1 VTEFGITAA
10 VKAEPPEKAE
20 ELRVVT
26 LLEMVRVVKAVQ
38 F

>member
-1 VTEFGITAA
+1 VTELGITAA
-10 VKAEPPEKAE
+10 VKAEHPEKAE
-20 ELRVVT
+20 ELMVVT

>member
-1 VTEFGITAA
+1 VTELGITAA
-10 VKAEPPEKAE
+10 VKALHPRKAPE
-20 ELRVVT
+20 LMVVT